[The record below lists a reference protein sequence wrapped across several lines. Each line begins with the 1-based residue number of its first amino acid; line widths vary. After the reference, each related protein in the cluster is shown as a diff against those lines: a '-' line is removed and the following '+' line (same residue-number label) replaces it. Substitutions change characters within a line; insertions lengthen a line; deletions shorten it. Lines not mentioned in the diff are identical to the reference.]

1 MKLKSN
7 SKDVENDIEDDCQD
21 QARCLK
27 TSASDDLVIVV
38 WPPPL
43 TLISLQ
49 LQSGPD
55 HQLSIVSAF
64 TFGQNPL
71 LWSWSSTNL
80 LILCLRE
87 NTTHDLAISY
97 GIGNTN

>member
-21 QARCLK
+21 EARCLK

-55 HQLSIVSAF
+55 HQHCLSF
-64 TFGQNPL
+64 Y
-71 LWSWSSTNL
+71 
-80 LILCLRE
+80 LRTE
-87 NTTHDLAISY
+87 SIIMELVFY
-97 GIGNTN
+97 